1 MSQNLPC
8 RSFLAMSSK
17 IQLSID
23 KVALNGTLP
32 FIIFICGIKIYAGHL
47 LRWINMKCYSF
58 TLFQVFA
65 NWSYYKDI

>member
-32 FIIFICGIKIYAGHL
+32 LITFISGIKIYAGHL
-47 LRWINMKCYSF
+47 LRWINMKC
-58 TLFQVFA
+58 
-65 NWSYYKDI
+65 